1 MTGIVRNLWSLS
13 ETDHLRGELKEI
25 LAIDLRGG
33 ERLGAWWFG
42 WVATH
47 WVATHYPSQMLVGH
61 EGVHKEVEIGE

>member
-1 MTGIVRNLWSLS
+1 M
-13 ETDHLRGELKEI
+13 KEI